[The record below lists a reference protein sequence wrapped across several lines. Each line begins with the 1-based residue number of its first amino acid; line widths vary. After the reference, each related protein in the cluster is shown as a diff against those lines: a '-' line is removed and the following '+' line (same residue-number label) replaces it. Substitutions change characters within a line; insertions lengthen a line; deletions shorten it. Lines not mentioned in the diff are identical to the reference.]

1 MKKKI
6 ELNAEE
12 LVHVV
17 TAINESFIDL
27 INALSS
33 KDSDLPS
40 EDKDAVIQLLTA
52 HNSTQYA
59 HLTEALKQNEN
70 DFINSIMDGIEERRK
85 QQETL
90 NN

>member
-6 ELNAEE
+6 ELTTEE

-17 TAINESFIDL
+17 TAINDSFLDL
-27 INALSS
+27 VKVMSNNT
-33 KDSDLPS
+33 DM
-40 EDKDAVIQLLTA
+40 EQQDKDVVIELLTA
-52 HNSTQYA
+52 HNHTQHY
-59 HLTEALKQNEN
+59 HLSEALKMDEEGLYK
-70 DFINSIMDGIEERRK
+70 SIMQGIEERRK